1 MRWSLPSLFNRAL
14 VLAAGLAL
22 LFLMLLVLYPS
33 LVLLWN
39 SFQVNGQF
47 SLGNFQELTQQRVLT
62 ALRNSLYV
70 SFWGAVGGTTL
81 GVFLAWILTRTD
93 TPFKRVLHVLL
104 IIPYLIPPFIGAIA
118 WVYLLGPVGYINQ
131 FFRSVMGSPLFVIY
145 GEGGVILVMILYT
158 YPIAYLITR
167 GPMQQL
173 NPALEEAARISGA
186 NTWRTLRDIT
196 LPLLWPN
203 ISASAL
209 LIFMS
214 NMSNFGIP
222 AVIGFP
228 RRYFVLTN
236 EIYTMILNYDRPNNL
251 QIAAAM
257 SLSLALFAVVIMILE
272 HQLRARRRFTALTGK
287 SEQPRLI
294 QLGAARFVLLAFV
307 VGVILLAV
315 VGPVS
320 AIFAVSVTPAPG
332 VPLTV
337 ENATFR
343 HYEEMFSL
351 PKAQRAFTNSLF
363 LAVSAAT
370 LVTVLGFLLAYLF
383 ERRRIYGRRVLGTLV
398 LLPYAI
404 PGTVVALAMILAFLR
419 PLPVLN
425 IALYNTIWILLVAY
439 VARFLTFGVQ
449 STSAAFEQ
457 LDPSL
462 EEAARIS
469 GANTLQTFRDITVP
483 LLRTSLIAGWFLAFM
498 PSLTELTLSI
508 LLFSVNNETLGQ
520 VVFGLHQEGKINVT
534 AAMAML
540 VVVFVVAVNALA
552 AAVTRRQQTIGRITQ

>member
-1 MRWSLPSLFNRAL
+1 MSLRLSSLFNRTL
-14 VLAAGLAL
+14 LIVAGIAL
-22 LFLMLLVLYPS
+22 LLLGMLVVYPS

-39 SFQVNGQF
+39 SFQVGGQL
-47 SLGNFQELTQQRVLT
+47 SLNNFNELTNPRVLT

-70 SFWGAVGGTTL
+70 SVWGALGGTTL

-93 TPFKRVLHVLL
+93 VPFKRVLHVLL
-104 IIPYLIPPFIGAIA
+104 IVPYLIPPFIGAIA

-131 FFRSVMGSPLFVIY
+131 FFRSIAGSPLFVIY
-145 GEGGVILVMILYT
+145 GEAGVILVMILYT

-167 GPMQQL
+167 GPMQQM

-257 SLSLALFAVVIMILE
+257 SLSLVVFAVVVMILE
-272 HQLRARRRFTALTGK
+272 HQLRSRRQFTALTGK

-294 QLGAARFVLLAFV
+294 QLGAARYAVLAFV

-315 VGPVS
+315 VAPIS

-332 VPLTV
+332 VLLTLD
-337 ENATFR
+337 NATWR
-343 HYEEMFSL
+343 HYDEMFNL
-351 PKAQRAFTNSLF
+351 PKAQRAFTNSLL
-363 LAVSAAT
+363 LAAGAAT

-383 ERRRIYGRRVLGTLV
+383 ERRRIYGRRVMGVLV

-419 PLPVLN
+419 PLPIINLT
-425 IALYNTIWILLVAY
+425 LYNTIWILLIAY

-469 GANTLQTFRDITVP
+469 GANTLQTFRDVTIP
-483 LLRTSLIAGWFLAFM
+483 LLRASLIAGWFLAFM

-540 VVVFVVAVNALA
+540 VVVFVMVVNVAVSAI
-552 AAVTRRQQTIGRITQ
+552 TRNRQTVV

>member
-1 MRWSLPSLFNRAL
+1 MSLRLSSLFNRTL
-14 VLAAGLAL
+14 LIVAGIAL
-22 LFLMLLVLYPS
+22 LLLGMLVVYPS

-39 SFQVNGQF
+39 SFQVGGQL
-47 SLGNFQELTQQRVLT
+47 SLNNFNELTNPRVLT

-70 SFWGAVGGTTL
+70 SVWGALGGTTL

-93 TPFKRVLHVLL
+93 VPFKRVLHVLL
-104 IIPYLIPPFIGAIA
+104 IVPYLIPPFIGAIA

-131 FFRSVMGSPLFVIY
+131 FFRSIAGSPLFVIY
-145 GEGGVILVMILYT
+145 GEAGVILVMILYT

-167 GPMQQL
+167 GPMQQM

-257 SLSLALFAVVIMILE
+257 SLSLVVFAVVVMILE
-272 HQLRARRRFTALTGK
+272 HQLRSRRQFTALTGK

-294 QLGAARFVLLAFV
+294 HLGAARYAVLAFV

-315 VGPVS
+315 VAPIS

-332 VPLTV
+332 VLLTLD
-337 ENATFR
+337 NATWR
-343 HYEEMFSL
+343 HYDEMFNL
-351 PKAQRAFTNSLF
+351 PKAQRAFTNSLL
-363 LAVSAAT
+363 LAAGAAT

-383 ERRRIYGRRVLGTLV
+383 ERRRIYGRRVMGVLV

-419 PLPVLN
+419 PLPIINLT
-425 IALYNTIWILLVAY
+425 LYNTIWILLIAY

-469 GANTLQTFRDITVP
+469 GANTLQTFRDVTIP
-483 LLRTSLIAGWFLAFM
+483 LLRASLIAGWFLAFM

-540 VVVFVVAVNALA
+540 VVVFVMVVNVAVSAI
-552 AAVTRRQQTIGRITQ
+552 TRNRQTVV

>member
-1 MRWSLPSLFNRAL
+1 MHLRFSYLFNRVLL
-14 VLAAGLAL
+14 VAAGAAL
-22 LFLMLLVLYPS
+22 LLLGLLVVYPS

-39 SFQVNGQF
+39 SFQVSGQF
-47 SLGNFQELTQQRVLT
+47 SLDNFNELTNPRVLT
-62 ALRNSLYV
+62 ALRNSLTV
-70 SFWGAVGGTTL
+70 SVWGALGGTTL

-93 TPFKRVLHVLL
+93 VPFKRVLHVLL
-104 IIPYLIPPFIGAIA
+104 IVPYLIPPFIGAIA

-131 FFRSVMGSPLFVIY
+131 FFRSMVGSPLFVIY
-145 GEGGVILVMILYT
+145 GEAGVILVMILYT

-167 GPMQQL
+167 GPMQQM

-186 NTWRTLRDIT
+186 NTWRTLRDVT

-257 SLSLALFAVVIMILE
+257 SLSLVVFAVVVMILE
-272 HQLRARRRFTALTGK
+272 HQLRSRRRFTALTGK
-287 SEQPRLI
+287 SEQPRLV
-294 QLGAARFVLLAFV
+294 QLGVARYGLLAFV
-307 VGVILLAV
+307 IGVILLAV
-315 VGPVS
+315 LAPIA
-320 AIFAVSVTPAPG
+320 AILAVSITPAPG
-332 VPLTV
+332 VPLTL
-337 ENATFR
+337 ENATWR
-343 HYEEMFSL
+343 HYDEMFNL
-351 PKAQRAFTNSLF
+351 PKAQRAFTNSLL
-363 LAVSAAT
+363 LAAGAAT

-383 ERRRIYGRRVLGTLV
+383 ERRRIYGRRVMNVLV

-419 PLPVLN
+419 PLPIINLT
-425 IALYNTIWILLVAY
+425 LYNTIWILLIAY

-449 STSAAFEQ
+449 
-457 LDPSL
+457 
-462 EEAARIS
+462 
-469 GANTLQTFRDITVP
+469 
-483 LLRTSLIAGWFLAFM
+483 
-498 PSLTELTLSI
+498 
-508 LLFSVNNETLGQ
+508 
-520 VVFGLHQEGKINVT
+520 
-534 AAMAML
+534 
-540 VVVFVVAVNALA
+540 
-552 AAVTRRQQTIGRITQ
+552 

>member
-1 MRWSLPSLFNRAL
+1 MHLRFSYLFNRVLL
-14 VLAAGLAL
+14 VAAGAAL
-22 LFLMLLVLYPS
+22 LLLGLLVVYPS

-39 SFQVNGQF
+39 SFQVSGQF
-47 SLGNFQELTQQRVLT
+47 SLDNFNELTNPRVLT
-62 ALRNSLYV
+62 ALRNSLTV
-70 SFWGAVGGTTL
+70 SVWGALGGTTL

-93 TPFKRVLHVLL
+93 VPFKRVLHVLL
-104 IIPYLIPPFIGAIA
+104 IVPYLIPPFIGAIA

-131 FFRSVMGSPLFVIY
+131 FFRSMVGSPLFVIY
-145 GEGGVILVMILYT
+145 GEAGVILVMILYT

-167 GPMQQL
+167 GPMQQM

-186 NTWRTLRDIT
+186 NTWRTLRDVT

-257 SLSLALFAVVIMILE
+257 SLSLVVFAVVVMILE
-272 HQLRARRRFTALTGK
+272 HQLRSRRRFTALTGK
-287 SEQPRLI
+287 SEQPRLV
-294 QLGAARFVLLAFV
+294 QLGVARYGLLAFV
-307 VGVILLAV
+307 IGVILLAV
-315 VGPVS
+315 LAPIA
-320 AIFAVSVTPAPG
+320 AILAVSITPAPG
-332 VPLTV
+332 VPLTL
-337 ENATFR
+337 ENATWR
-343 HYEEMFSL
+343 HYDEMFNL
-351 PKAQRAFTNSLF
+351 PKAQRAFTNSLL
-363 LAVSAAT
+363 LAAGAAT
-370 LVTVLGFLLAYLF
+370 LVTVLGFLMAYLF
-383 ERRRIYGRRVLGTLV
+383 ERRRIYGRRVMNVLV

-419 PLPVLN
+419 PLPIINLT
-425 IALYNTIWILLVAY
+425 LYNTIWILLIAY

-469 GANTLQTFRDITVP
+469 GANTLQTFRDVTIP
-483 LLRTSLIAGWFLAFM
+483 LLRASLIAGWFLAFV

-540 VVVFVVAVNALA
+540 VVVFVMVVNVVASVI
-552 AAVTRRQQTIGRITQ
+552 TRGRQTVV